1 MKDDL
6 KELFTPKGKK
16 PTKPTKIFVGN
27 ARINELNSDVSLDLT
42 AIANHLEYARG
53 ITINNERHYEITLTV
68 IPFKQGVNKFGNT
81 HYVIIKNK

>member
-16 PTKPTKIFVGN
+16 PTKTPKIFVGN

-42 AIANHLEYARG
+42 AIANHLEYARE
-53 ITINNERHYEITLTV
+53 ITIDNERHYEITLTV

>member
-1 MKDDL
+1 MKEL
-6 KELFTPKGKK
+6 KERFTPKGEVKA
-16 PTKPTKIFVGN
+16 KPTKIFVGN

-42 AIANHLEYARG
+42 AIGKYIDLAHE
-53 ITINNERHYEITLTV
+53 ITINGERHYEITLTV

>member
-1 MKDDL
+1 MKEL
-6 KELFTPKGKK
+6 KERFTPKGEVKAK
-16 PTKPTKIFVGN
+16 TPKIFVGN

-42 AIANHLEYARG
+42 AIGKYIDLAHE
-53 ITINNERHYEITLTV
+53 ITINGERHYEITLTV